1 MLLGGR
7 YVYTRQV
14 SDESNVNSAIEYFIQ
29 ICDVI
34 DVPLRARLSLV
45 AQIMQEPC
53 FDQLR
58 TKEQLGYLV
67 FSGIRKQVG
76 CMGLRFII
84 QSEKDTIY
92 LENRI
97 EAFLDHLKNLIE
109 NLTEKEYQSHV
120 NSLIA
125 DKMEKDKNMSQ
136 EGIRYWSEIQFG
148 YFDFEQ
154 GKTARQAETQRTT
167 AHFTD

>member
-1 MLLGGR
+1 M
-7 YVYTRQV
+7 
-14 SDESNVNSAIEYFIQ
+14 
-29 ICDVI
+29 

-67 FSGIRKQVG
+67 FSGVRKQVG

-97 EAFLDHLKNLIE
+97 EAFLDYLKELIE
-109 NLTEKEYQSHV
+109 KLTDEEYQAHV

-125 DKMEKDKNMSQ
+125 DKMEKDKNMGQ

-154 GKTARQAETQRTT
+154 GKTGFFIVIPGY
-167 AHFTD
+167 HDC

>member
-1 MLLGGR
+1 
-7 YVYTRQV
+7 VYTRKV
-14 SDESNVNSAIEYFIQ
+14 PDESNVNSAVEYFIQ
-29 ICDVI
+29 ICDVT
-34 DVPLRARLSLV
+34 DVPMRARLSLV

-67 FSGIRKQVG
+67 FSGVRKQIG

-97 EAFLDHLKNLIE
+97 EAFLDSLKVIIE
-109 NLTEKEYQSHV
+109 NLSDQDYQAHV

-125 DKMEKDKNMSQ
+125 DKLEKDKNMGQ
-136 EGIRYWSEIQFG
+136 EGIKYWSEIQFG
-148 YFDFEQ
+148 YFDFDQ
-154 GKTARQAETQRTT
+154 GRL
-167 AHFTD
+167 

>member
-1 MLLGGR
+1 M
-7 YVYTRQV
+7 
-14 SDESNVNSAIEYFIQ
+14 DESNVNSAIEYFIQ
-29 ICDVI
+29 ICEAT
-34 DVPLRARLSLV
+34 DVPSRARLSLV

-67 FSGIRKQVG
+67 FSGIRKQIAN
-76 CMGLRFII
+76 MGLRFII

-97 EAFLDHLKNLIE
+97 EEFLDSLKTIIE
-109 NLTEKEYQSHV
+109 NLSDKEYEAHV

-125 DKMEKDKNMSQ
+125 DKLEKDKNMGQ
-136 EGIRYWSEIQFG
+136 EGIRYWSEIQ
-148 YFDFEQ
+148 YSTYDFEQ
-154 GKTARQAETQRTT
+154 GRFLRNSSANLQTKGSSAG
-167 AHFTD
+167 F